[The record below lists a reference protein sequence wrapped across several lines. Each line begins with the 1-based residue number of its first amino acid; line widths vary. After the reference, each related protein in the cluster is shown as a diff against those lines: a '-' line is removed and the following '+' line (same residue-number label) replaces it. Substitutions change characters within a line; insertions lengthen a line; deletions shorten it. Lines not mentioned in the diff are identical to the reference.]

1 MNILKVEPALVTG
14 AVSAILVLVT
24 AFGLPLS
31 EDQKAAVLGSIVPV
45 LVLVQALVTRGQV
58 TPNAKVAAKVDAKV
72 DALLTD
78 AYVGDH
84 REP

>member
-24 AFGLPLS
+24 AFGLPLT

-58 TPNAKVAAKVDAKV
+58 TPNAKVDE
-72 DALLTD
+72 LLTD
-78 AYVGDH
+78 VYEGEH
-84 REP
+84 RAEQ

>member
-31 EDQKAAVLGSIVPV
+31 EDQKAAVLGAIVPV
-45 LVLVQALVTRGQV
+45 LVLVQALVTRSQV
-58 TPNAKVAAKVDAKV
+58 VPVAKVDA
-72 DALLTD
+72 
-78 AYVGDH
+78 YVGNH
-84 REP
+84 RAE

>member
-1 MNILKVEPALVTG
+1 MNILKVEPALGTG

-58 TPNAKVAAKVDAKV
+58 TPNAKV

>member
-58 TPNAKVAAKVDAKV
+58 TPNAKV

-84 REP
+84 RVEQ

>member
-24 AFGLPLS
+24 AFGLPLT

-58 TPNAKVAAKVDAKV
+58 TPNAKVDK
-72 DALLTD
+72 LLTD
-78 AYVGDH
+78 VYEGEH
-84 REP
+84 RVEQ

>member
-58 TPNAKVAAKVDAKV
+58 TPNAKVDK
-72 DALLTD
+72 LLTD
-78 AYVGDH
+78 AYEGEH
-84 REP
+84 RVEQ

>member
-31 EDQKAAVLGSIVPV
+31 EDQKAAVLGSVVPV

-58 TPNAKVAAKVDAKV
+58 TPNAKVDK
-72 DALLTD
+72 LLTA
-78 AYVGDH
+78 AYEGEH
-84 REP
+84 RVEQ

>member
-14 AVSAILVLVT
+14 AVYAILVLVT

-58 TPNAKVAAKVDAKV
+58 TPNAKV

>member
-45 LVLVQALVTRGQV
+45 LVLVQALVTRAQV
-58 TPNAKVAAKVDAKV
+58 TPNAKVNT
-72 DALLTD
+72 LLTD

>member
-31 EDQKAAVLGSIVPV
+31 EDQKAAVLGSVVPV

-58 TPNAKVAAKVDAKV
+58 TPNAKVDK
-72 DALLTD
+72 LLTD
-78 AYVGDH
+78 AYEGEH
-84 REP
+84 RVEQ

>member
-31 EDQKAAVLGSIVPV
+31 EDQKAAILGSIVPV

-58 TPNAKVAAKVDAKV
+58 TPNAKV

-78 AYVGDH
+78 AYVGEH

>member
-58 TPNAKVAAKVDAKV
+58 TPNAKVE
-72 DALLTD
+72 ALLKD

>member
-31 EDQKAAVLGSIVPV
+31 EDQKAAVLGTIVPV

-58 TPNAKVAAKVDAKV
+58 TPNAKVDALV
-72 DALLTD
+72 DALT
-78 AYVGDH
+78 YEGEH
-84 REP
+84 RVEQ

>member
-31 EDQKAAVLGSIVPV
+31 EDQKAAVLGTIVPV

-58 TPNAKVAAKVDAKV
+58 TPNVKVNAIVDEVYA
-72 DALLTD
+72 
-78 AYVGDH
+78 GIH
-84 REP
+84 RDEL

>member
-58 TPNAKVAAKVDAKV
+58 TPNAKV

-78 AYVGDH
+78 AYEGEH
-84 REP
+84 RVEQ

>member
-58 TPNAKVAAKVDAKV
+58 TPNAKVDARR
-72 DALLTD
+72 TD

>member
-14 AVSAILVLVT
+14 AVSAIIVLVA

-58 TPNAKVAAKVDAKV
+58 TPNAKV

>member
-58 TPNAKVAAKVDAKV
+58 TPNVKVDEIV
-72 DALLTD
+72 DRV
-78 AYVGDH
+78 YEGVH
-84 REP
+84 RDEL

>member
-24 AFGLPLS
+24 AFGLPLT
-31 EDQKAAVLGSIVPV
+31 EDQKAAVLGTIVPV

-58 TPNAKVAAKVDAKV
+58 TPNVKVDAIV
-72 DALLTD
+72 DEV
-78 AYVGDH
+78 YEGIH
-84 REP
+84 RDEL

>member
-24 AFGLPLS
+24 AFGLPLT
-31 EDQKAAVLGSIVPV
+31 EDQKAAILGSIVPV

-58 TPNAKVAAKVDAKV
+58 TPNAKVDALV
-72 DALLTD
+72 DALT
-78 AYVGDH
+78 YEGEH
-84 REP
+84 RVEQ

>member
-14 AVSAILVLVT
+14 AVSAILVLVA

-31 EDQKAAVLGSIVPV
+31 EDQKAAILGSIVPV

-58 TPNAKVAAKVDAKV
+58 TPNAKVDE
-72 DALLTD
+72 LLTD
-78 AYVGDH
+78 VYEGEH
-84 REP
+84 RVEQ

>member
-24 AFGLPLS
+24 AFGLPLT

-58 TPNAKVAAKVDAKV
+58 TPNAKV

>member
-14 AVSAILVLVT
+14 AVSAILVLVA

-58 TPNAKVAAKVDAKV
+58 TPNVKVDK
-72 DALLTD
+72 LLTD
-78 AYVGDH
+78 VYEGEH
-84 REP
+84 RVEQ

>member
-31 EDQKAAVLGSIVPV
+31 EDQKAAILGSVVPV

-58 TPNAKVAAKVDAKV
+58 TPNAKVE
-72 DALLTD
+72 ALLAD

>member
-14 AVSAILVLVT
+14 AVSAILVLVA

-31 EDQKAAVLGSIVPV
+31 EDQKAAILGSIVPV

-58 TPNAKVAAKVDAKV
+58 TPNAKV

>member
-14 AVSAILVLVT
+14 AVSAILILVT

-58 TPNAKVAAKVDAKV
+58 TPNAKV
-72 DALLTD
+72 DALLAD

>member
-24 AFGLPLS
+24 AFGLPLT

-58 TPNAKVAAKVDAKV
+58 TPNAKVDQ
-72 DALLTD
+72 LLTD
-78 AYVGDH
+78 VYEGEH
-84 REP
+84 RAEQ

>member
-14 AVSAILVLVT
+14 AVSAILVLAT

-58 TPNAKVAAKVDAKV
+58 TPNAKV
-72 DALLTD
+72 DALLTN

>member
-31 EDQKAAVLGSIVPV
+31 EDQKAAILGSIVPV

-58 TPNAKVAAKVDAKV
+58 TPNAKVDK
-72 DALLTD
+72 LLAD

>member
-58 TPNAKVAAKVDAKV
+58 TPNAKVDKP
-72 DALLTD
+72 LTD

>member
-1 MNILKVEPALVTG
+1 MNILKVEPVLVTG

-58 TPNAKVAAKVDAKV
+58 TPNAKV

>member
-14 AVSAILVLVT
+14 AVSAILVLMT

-31 EDQKAAVLGSIVPV
+31 DDQKSAVLGTIVPV

-58 TPNAKVAAKVDAKV
+58 TPNAKV

>member
-45 LVLVQALVTRGQV
+45 LVLVQALVTRAQV
-58 TPNAKVAAKVDAKV
+58 TPNAKVN
-72 DALLTD
+72 ALLTD

>member
-31 EDQKAAVLGSIVPV
+31 EDQKAAILGSIVPV

-58 TPNAKVAAKVDAKV
+58 TPNAKV